1 MQNGEKQ
8 HMTPNKKCTVN
19 YLTSES
25 LLQVNLAN
33 DSILYFYVI
42 INVHLSV
49 FNDTGKLSMILKDV
63 LNVPKLQIKLY
74 SFPSV
79 T

>member
-1 MQNGEKQ
+1 MQNGETQ
-8 HMTPNKKCTVN
+8 HMTPNKKCTGN

-33 DSILYFYVI
+33 DSILYSYVI
-42 INVHLSV
+42 RNVHLSV

>member
-1 MQNGEKQ
+1 
-8 HMTPNKKCTVN
+8 MTPNKKCTVN

-33 DSILYFYVI
+33 DSILYSYVI
-42 INVHLSV
+42 RNVHLSV